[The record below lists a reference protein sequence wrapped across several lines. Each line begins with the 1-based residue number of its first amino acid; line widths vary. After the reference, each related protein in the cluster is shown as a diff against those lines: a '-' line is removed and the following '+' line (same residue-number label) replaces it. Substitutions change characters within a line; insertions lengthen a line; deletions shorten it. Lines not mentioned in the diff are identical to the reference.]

1 MDKIVCRHCGEVI
14 HRGEI
19 MWTKSQV
26 GGSSFA
32 QHRGEIMWRDSAKEY
47 PQYCRMGRARPDL
60 GGNLHEP
67 EAPDVSQWPHQ
78 AI

>member
-1 MDKIVCRHCGEVI
+1 MMNKICKHCGEVI

-26 GGSSFA
+26 GGSSFS

-47 PQYCRMGRARPDL
+47 PQYCRAGRARPDL

-67 EAPDVSQWPHQ
+67 RHEPDGLL
-78 AI
+78 